1 MAQSVLHAQ
10 VATFLCTQDKPNSFP
25 SPQSLD
31 LNKGIT
37 VVPLH
42 EVLQAVK
49 QLRWKA
55 WAEGSWHCGQSRKFG
70 PSSV

>member
-1 MAQSVLHAQ
+1 MLVSSFCKWQCVLHAQ

-25 SPQSLD
+25 NPQSLD
-31 LNKGIT
+31 LDKGIT

-42 EVLQAVK
+42 EVLWTVK

-55 WAEGSWHCGQSRKFG
+55 QAKGN
-70 PSSV
+70 